1 MDTYNNQEEN
11 NKKVRT
17 LDLIMAFMV
26 TLSGALFFLC
36 ITRSLNGDAIFNPW
50 ISAMICAMIF
60 EMFLVLFS
68 ITVGVKKMIIPITI
82 IAFLPSIIF
91 LPVVWHMVVVALA
104 IPVAMRGLY
113 MMRRTLFNGLKI
125 DVATIVRSGIAYVSF
140 ALVVVVTS
148 QYYFFIK
155 DNTEVMFDANSYVQ
169 ISNVT
174 FDYILKTSNIENV
187 SINTMTVDDFLQF
200 MMDKTYAQEEEQGPK
215 ISSDDEGLIV
225 RWADKISVDVDN
237 IANIESIEEE
247 AENVAFGQMR
257 ANISNMIGREVR
269 GDELMSD
276 VLSEIIS
283 VQVDNAM
290 TQNVF
295 LSKYKT
301 MIFTAL
307 FFLIVFSLASIVRI
321 MTGWSTRFVFM
332 LLREFKIIH
341 VEKIQRD
348 AEVIVL

>member
-1 MDTYNNQEEN
+1 MDTYNNQEKET
-11 NKKVRT
+11 KKVRT

-36 ITRSLNGDAIFNPW
+36 ITRSLSGDAIFNPW

-60 EMFLVLFS
+60 EMFLALFA
-68 ITVGVKKMIIPITI
+68 ITVGIKKMIIPITI

-91 LPVVWHMVVVALA
+91 LPVIWHMIVVAVA
-104 IPVAMRGLY
+104 IPIAIRGLY
-113 MMRRTLFNGLKI
+113 VMRRTLFNGLKI

-140 ALVVVVTS
+140 ALVIVVTS

-155 DNTEVMFDANSYVQ
+155 NNTEVMFDANSYVK
-169 ISNVT
+169 ISNIA
-174 FDYILKTSNIENV
+174 FDYILKTSNIDNV
-187 SINTMTVDDFLQF
+187 SMNTMTVDDFLQF
-200 MMDKTYAQEEEQGPK
+200 MIDKAYAQEEEQSSK
-215 ISSDDEGLIV
+215 ISSEDDGLIV
-225 RWADKISVDVDN
+225 RWASKISADID
-237 IANIESIEEE
+237 NIESIEEI
-247 AENVAFGQMR
+247 AENVALGQMR
-257 ANISNMIGREVR
+257 ANVSNMIGHEVH

-283 VQVDNAM
+283 VQIDNAM

-295 LSKYKT
+295 LNKYKT

-332 LLREFKIIH
+332 LLREFKVVR